1 VQKEEEDEVFTKLQR
16 GQLMARITGQPL
28 NYLNTNIHTLS
39 HTYTHNYILHLH
51 TYVLHIDINIWL
63 NMNLAI
69 DYTTLYLLIIT
80 YTYDKR
86 IKRSKF

>member
-1 VQKEEEDEVFTKLQR
+1 
-16 GQLMARITGQPL
+16 
-28 NYLNTNIHTLS
+28 
-39 HTYTHNYILHLH
+39 
-51 TYVLHIDINIWL
+51 
-63 NMNLAI
+63 MNLAI